1 VETEESRNTTATTG
15 IPMIRL
21 IQIVIRVFG
30 FVIILAP
37 GAMFMGGLEHFEEGY
52 TIQAWILVTSSLI
65 SSFFLSRNL

>member
-1 VETEESRNTTATTG
+1 
-15 IPMIRL
+15 MIRL